1 MRDINRH
8 LIDVNNANTAKERG
22 QAQSPQSKLLDLDLN
37 PNLLKLIRKQA
48 PELNYKLFISIYGKG
63 HLIGENIELIKIMDA
78 VPKIDKNT
86 NISDEGKFIN
96 WLIGFIWSS
105 FVISDF
111 WLLQSIKFHNE
122 HYKNRWIVFN
132 KISSALSI
140 YKTN

>member
-8 LIDVNNANTAKERG
+8 LIDVKNANTAKERG

-96 WLIGFIWSS
+96 
-105 FVISDF
+105 
-111 WLLQSIKFHNE
+111 
-122 HYKNRWIVFN
+122 
-132 KISSALSI
+132 
-140 YKTN
+140 